1 VSDPQPQPSAAADWS
16 ADHLRLHR
24 HLRRHPALLPDSDTL
39 LLAVSGGQD
48 SMALV
53 ALLTA
58 LQRLHGWRLHLW
70 HGDHG
75 WRPESGRTAQQLAA
89 WAAGQGLPLLGE
101 CWQPEPGEPAASG
114 GAGGIPS
121 EAAGRAWRYRRLAIG
136 AAALGASRVVTGH
149 TASDRAETLLFNLA
163 RGSHRRGLASLRG
176 LRALEGELQ
185 LARPLLPFSRA
196 DTGRLC
202 RQLQL
207 PVWPDPSNNDQRY
220 SRNRLRQEVLPVL
233 EALHPGAARRLAA
246 LAEQLAADDDAQGEL
261 LSLALAALGARD
273 SSGAGSDQQLPLAP
287 LRALQRANQGALLQ
301 HWLSHHLGEPLSRR
315 SLETLLDRLAAGSGA
330 GTLQLAGGWRLQWQR
345 STLALTCAPT
355 AESHGREP
363 RVL

>member
-1 VSDPQPQPSAAADWS
+1 
-16 ADHLRLHR
+16 
-24 HLRRHPALLPDSDTL
+24 
-39 LLAVSGGQD
+39 
-48 SMALV
+48 MALV
-53 ALLTA
+53 ALLIA
-58 LQRLHGWRLHLW
+58 LRRLHGWRLHLW

-101 CWQPEPGEPAASG
+101 RWRPEATEPSTSRG
-114 GAGGIPS
+114 TGDTPS
-121 EAAGRAWRYRRLAIG
+121 EAAGRAWRYGQLGIC

-163 RGSHRRGLASLRG
+163 RGTHRRGLASLRG
-176 LRALEGELQ
+176 LRALEGERQ
-185 LARPLLPFSRA
+185 LARPLLLFSRA

-207 PVWPDPSNNDQRY
+207 PVWPDPSNDDRRY

-246 LAEQLAADDDAQGEL
+246 LAEQLAADDDAQEEL
-261 LSLALAALGARD
+261 LSLALAALGAKA
-273 SSGAGSDQQLPLAP
+273 SAGAGDNQQLPLAP

-301 HWLSHHLGEPLSRR
+301 HWLSHHLGERLSRR
-315 SLETLLDRLAAGSGA
+315 SLNTLLDRLATGPGA
-330 GTLQLAGGWRLQWQR
+330 GTLQLQLAGGWRLQWER
-345 STLALTCAPT
+345 STLVLTRSPA
-355 AESHGREP
+355 AEIHGRDP
-363 RVL
+363 

>member
-1 VSDPQPQPSAAADWS
+1 MSDPQPQPSAAADWS

-24 HLRRHPALLPDSDTL
+24 HLRRQPTLLPDGACL

-58 LQRLHGWRLHLW
+58 LRRLHGWRLHLW

-89 WAAGQGLPLLGE
+89 WASGQGLPLLGE
-101 CWQPEPGEPAASG
+101 RWQPEAGEPSASG
-114 GAGGIPS
+114 GGGDTPS
-121 EAAGRAWRYRRLAIG
+121 EAAGRAWRYRQLG
-136 AAALGASRVVTGH
+136 LCAAALGASRVVTGH

-196 DTGRLC
+196 DTSRLC
-202 RQLQL
+202 HQLQL
-207 PVWPDPSNNDQRY
+207 PVWPDPSNADRRY

-261 LSLALAALGARD
+261 LSLALAALGAKA
-273 SSGAGSDQQLPLAP
+273 SAGAAGDQELPLAP
-287 LRALQRANQGALLQ
+287 LRSLLRANQGALLQ
-301 HWLSHHLGEPLSRR
+301 HWLSRHLGEKLSRR
-315 SLETLLDRLAAGSGA
+315 SLEALLDRLATGPGA
-330 GTLQLAGGWRLQWQR
+330 GTLQLAGGWRLHWER
-345 STLALTCAPT
+345 STLVLSRAPA
-355 AESHGREP
+355 AEIHGRDP
-363 RVL
+363 GLP